1 MEDAKRRV
9 EAAVNRAEAWPDKAE
24 DFVNLLPEQGLCTLC
39 YLAGRSE
46 QPKHDLI
53 FLCPHPSA
61 LFIPY
66 AWADGRLRAGSRY
79 MADKSTFVDLLRALA
94 ERYAGEHPETT
105 GRWIRLHG
113 AAQDLL
119 EACRAAVALLTG
131 QAGNEEE
138 VLTILRDAIAE
149 AAEQPYA

>member
-1 MEDAKRRV
+1 MEDAKRQG
-9 EAAVNRAEAWPDKAE
+9 EAAVNRAQAWADKDA
-24 DFVNLLPEQGLCTLC
+24 DLVNLLPEQGLCLLC
-39 YLAGRSE
+39 HLGGKAE

-61 LFIPY
+61 LIIPY
-66 AWADGRLRAGSRY
+66 AWSNGRLRAGARF
-79 MADKSTFVDLLRALA
+79 MADKSCFVDVIKAIVD
-94 ERYAGEHPETT
+94 RYAGEHPDTT

-138 VLTILRDAIAE
+138 VLALLRDAIAQ
-149 AAEQPYA
+149 AKG